1 MATPR
6 RALGRLASRAS
17 AASSSR
23 RRARAMRARA
33 PLHGLGFIEDLRVLR
48 PPHRVSSARARE
60 ETLLSLLRAADA
72 DCRAV
77 VVASRGIERPRSPE
91 TLGSRRRR
99 RRPSAM
105 PRVARTRRGSRAS
118 TRERRATT
126 PARALG
132 AGARW
137 DKSSRVFGFRSCP
150 RAGGEWDRS
159 GGIDRVRSIASI
171 VVCRSDNKKIV
182 VRVQLQ
188 RTKVLSYES
197 TKVRKY
203 FKVQRTTYALDRMS
217 IH

>member
-171 VVCRSDNKKIV
+171 VVCRSDYKKIV

-188 RTKVLSYES
+188 RTKVLSY
-197 TKVRKY
+197 